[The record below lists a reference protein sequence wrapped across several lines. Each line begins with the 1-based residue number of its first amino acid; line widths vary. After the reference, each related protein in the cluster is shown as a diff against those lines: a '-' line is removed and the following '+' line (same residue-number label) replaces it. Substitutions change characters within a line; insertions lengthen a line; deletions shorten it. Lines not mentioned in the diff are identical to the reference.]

1 MQFLIVSYY
10 ITRHQ
15 EGRKSLPGT
24 KQDMRF
30 SAFWV
35 QLHMVSVKH
44 QLFKNNEKGVKTGNL
59 YAYKDQSGFPF

>member
-1 MQFLIVSYY
+1 MHFLIDSYY
-10 ITRHQ
+10 ITGHQ
-15 EGRKSLPGT
+15 EGRKALPGT

-44 QLFKNNEKGVKTGNL
+44 QLFKNSEKGVKTGNL
-59 YAYKDQSGFPF
+59 YTYNDQSGIPF